1 MHRFL
6 NLLWLAK
13 FIKTVTRDND
23 FILYQIAITKLL
35 AQKNTKQKLFTK
47 ATSIEFVNG
56 ARWTDN
62 YYRICIKRDLD
73 WLMVSPNT
81 RLTIVTNNL
90 KYETQ

>member
-62 YYRICIKRDLD
+62 YYRELSYLYKARP
-73 WLMVSPNT
+73 WLINGFT
-81 RLTIVTNNL
+81 
-90 KYETQ
+90 